1 MLSSRL
7 VAGLDDDSGIFS
19 HIVND
24 KVGGYF
30 MAVDAGGLGELA
42 GEADYL
48 ELLGVVVE
56 HVGDG
61 DAYLSRVVGGDLF
74 EPVAVNGVGVV
85 VVCGVCFG
93 RVLCG

>member
-1 MLSSRL
+1 ML
-7 VAGLDDDSGIFS
+7 GLDDDSRIFS
-19 HIVND
+19 HIADD

-30 MAVDAGGLGELA
+30 VAVDAGGLSELA
-42 GEADYL
+42 AEADYL

-61 DAYLSRVVGGDLF
+61 GAYLAGVVCWDLF
-74 EPVAVNGVGVV
+74 EPVAVDCLGVV

-93 RVLCG
+93 GVGGC

>member
-1 MLSSRL
+1 MFSSRL
-7 VAGLDDDSGIFS
+7 VAGLDDDVRIFS
-19 HIVND
+19 HIVNG
-24 KVGGYF
+24 KVGGCF

-42 GEADYL
+42 TETDYL

-74 EPVAVNGVGVV
+74 EPVAVDGVGVV
-85 VVCGVCFG
+85 VACGVCFG
-93 RVLCG
+93 GVCGC

>member
-1 MLSSRL
+1 MFSSRL

-30 MAVDAGGLGELA
+30 MAVDVCGLGELA

-61 DAYLSRVVGGDLF
+61 DADLAGVVGGDLF
-74 EPVAVNGVGVV
+74 EPVAVDCVGVV

-93 RVLCG
+93 RVGGC

>member
-1 MLSSRL
+1 
-7 VAGLDDDSGIFS
+7 
-19 HIVND
+19 
-24 KVGGYF
+24 

-61 DAYLSRVVGGDLF
+61 DADLSSVVGGDLF
-74 EPVAVNGVGVV
+74 EPVAVDCLGVV

-93 RVLCG
+93 SVCGC